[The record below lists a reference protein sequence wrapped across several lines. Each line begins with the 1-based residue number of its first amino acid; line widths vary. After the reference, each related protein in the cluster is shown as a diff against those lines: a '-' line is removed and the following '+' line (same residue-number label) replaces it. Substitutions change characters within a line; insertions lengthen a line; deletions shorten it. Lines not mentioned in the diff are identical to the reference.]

1 MAGIRNELNELK
13 KDFKKLVMELVVSKH
28 VNGML
33 EKRVINMESQYS
45 RRECLEVTGIT
56 GSIES
61 KDPEQAVLKVF
72 EKLEVMVDPANVDG
86 CHWINTSNGS
96 KKMIIKLSKRKD
108 ATKIR
113 SSKKKL
119 KGMNLSSLGGQLI

>member
-13 KDFKKLVMELVVSKH
+13 KDFKKLVTELVVSKH

-119 KGMNLSSLGGQLI
+119 KGMNLSSLGGQLM